1 MAISRCFDLF
11 SPGIRYFLMSYYID
25 VRLVCFNRR
34 ALQLCLV
41 VRERYGVASKTRL
54 TKEVCLVYVVLFA
67 ESQCGTE

>member
-1 MAISRCFDLF
+1 
-11 SPGIRYFLMSYYID
+11 MSYYID